1 MLELADKVKRDTYK
15 ILQQKKET
23 DVELENKQVELEAA
37 HQEINLRKEQ
47 NYFLEQAV
55 NKNEKFLLSG
65 MHLSL
70 TYSEGAKGSLFDLI
84 DALRRKHAEDEE
96 IQQYISEIMI
106 NIQKINKVSQYAIKG
121 NFNLKS
127 TEEEN
132 DIRDFIVQYVGMSKY
147 KGINIQFASD
157 MNEKYMC
164 IFDVSS
170 VGIIIDNIVSNAQK
184 AAASILYIKFNKEE
198 SGICISFVD
207 NGNGL
212 DPVIKDPNSIFDL
225 GMTTTRV
232 QGGSGIGL
240 NHVKLLVEDMQGHV
254 EINQQC
260 QTGFELIVRIKR

>member
-1 MLELADKVKRDTYK
+1 M
-15 ILQQKKET
+15 
-23 DVELENKQVELEAA
+23 
-37 HQEINLRKEQ
+37 RKEQ

-70 TYSEGAKGSLFDLI
+70 TYSEGAKGSLFDLM
-84 DALRRKHAEDEE
+84 DALQRKHAEDEE

-147 KGINIQFASD
+147 KGINIQFDSD
-157 MNEKYMC
+157 MNERYLC

-240 NHVKLLVEDMQGHV
+240 NHVKLLVEDMKGHV

-260 QTGFELIVRIKR
+260 QTGFELIVRIK